1 MYGNLDY
8 TLLKSRL
15 KTDTKV
21 QTQVYNDCYKRVYSS
36 CLRILNDQHYAE
48 DFMHE
53 AFIHAFKSID
63 SYRGDAQLS
72 SWICRIAINKC
83 LDHLKKRKVK
93 MVFSDDW
100 DEEESNWS
108 LSEMTVENSEVDKIK
123 TALCLLPEGCRLV
136 FTLHIMEGMDHDTI
150 AKRLDI
156 KPGSSRAQYARARTK
171 IREFINQGSHG

>member
-1 MYGNLDY
+1 MHGKLDY
-8 TLLKSRL
+8 SLVKNQL

-21 QTQVYNDCYKRVYSS
+21 QTQVYNDCYKRVFSS

-93 MVFSDDW
+93 IVFSDEW
-100 DEEESNWS
+100 EKEDESWS
-108 LSEMTVENSEVDKIK
+108 TREIVSENYQIEKIK
-123 TALCLLPEGCRLV
+123 MAMSLLPEGCRLV
-136 FTLHIMEGMDHDTI
+136 FNLHVLEGMDHDTI

-156 KPGSSRAQYARARTK
+156 KPGSSRAQYARARIK
-171 IREFINQGSHG
+171 IREFINQESHG

>member
-1 MYGNLDY
+1 MHKNLDY

-15 KTDTKV
+15 KTDSKV
-21 QTQVYNDCYKRVYSS
+21 QTQVYNDCYRRVYAS
-36 CLRILNDQHYAE
+36 CLRILNDHHYAE

-63 SYRGDAQLS
+63 SFRGDAQLS

-93 MVFSDDW
+93 IVFSDDW
-100 DEEESNWS
+100 SKEEEKPGNA
-108 LSEMTVENSEVDKIK
+108 EFDFENNDVERIK
-123 TALCLLPEGCRLV
+123 AAINQLPEGCRLV
-136 FTLHIMEGMDHDTI
+136 FNLHIMEGMDHETI

-156 KPGSSRAQYARARTK
+156 KAGSSRAQYARARIK
-171 IREFINQGSHG
+171 IRELMNQKSHG

>member
-63 SYRGDAQLS
+63 TYRGDAQLS
-72 SWICRIAINKC
+72 SWICRIAVNKC

-100 DEEESNWS
+100 EKEDNSWS
-108 LSEMTVENSEVDKIK
+108 TGELTCEDSEVDKIK
-123 TALCLLPEGCRLV
+123 AAMGLLPEGCRLV
-136 FTLHIMEGMDHDTI
+136 FNLHVMEEMDHDTI
-150 AKRLDI
+150 AERLDI
-156 KPGSSRAQYARARTK
+156 KPGSSRAQYARARIK
-171 IREFINQGSHG
+171 IRELIKQKSHG

>member
-1 MYGNLDY
+1 MHEKLDY
-8 TLLKSRL
+8 SLLKSKL
-15 KTDTKV
+15 KTDVNV

-63 SYRGDAQLS
+63 SFRGESQLS

-93 MVFSDDW
+93 ILFSD
-100 DEEESNWS
+100 NWEAEGS
-108 LSEMTVENSEVDKIK
+108 TNPVIEYARDTSETDRIK
-123 TALCLLPEGCRLV
+123 QALNELPEGCRLI
-136 FTLHIMEGMDHDTI
+136 FNLHVLEEMDHAAI
-150 AKRLDI
+150 AKQLNI
-156 KPGSSRAQYARARTK
+156 KEGSSRAQYARAKNK
-171 IREFINQGSHG
+171 IKELLKSPSHG